1 MILLYKNINTGEY
14 SCLAVDLVFKR
25 QFSYYLITIYVPGC
39 MLVIVSWVNFWL
51 DPKVD
56 RQAGRQTER
65 LSGDRQ
71 TDKQTG
77 SRTGIT
83 NRRTGGQYDRQIGKR
98 QKN

>member
-1 MILLYKNINTGEY
+1 
-14 SCLAVDLVFKR
+14 VDLVFKR

-56 RQAGRQTER
+56 RQTER

-77 SRTGIT
+77 RRIGIT
-83 NRRTGGQYDRQIGKR
+83 SRKTGGQYDRHIGTR
-98 QKN
+98 QKI